1 MKADA
6 LHRALIEHAPSLFAL
21 LDTELVVRYVNPAL
35 SRLLGYEPS
44 HVAGKSIDRLL
55 HPDDKANFSDRVAL
69 ALTDSKPAGIRRLR
83 VKDKQGA
90 WVEMEGAAVTLQ
102 GGPAA
107 GSLLLEL
114 HDASEH
120 RRIQRELQESEARFR
135 LMADHAPVMIW
146 LDGPDMNLIFE
157 NRTALDFMGRTL
169 EEEKGLG
176 WTDNL
181 HPDDRE
187 GFLATYRAAVEVR
200 QPYTTEYRVR
210 RHDGAWRRVLDKGV
224 PRWLEDGSFAG
235 YVGCHID
242 VTDIRDTSEQ
252 LRASEEL
259 YRALVAA
266 LQEGIVM
273 HQADGTIVA
282 CNASAERILGV
293 PPGHLIGQRTI
304 STRGEPLDQ
313 DGNPIPEDKQPGM
326 VALRSGRTLSDVVM
340 AVHKSEHELCWL
352 SIGSRP

>member
-55 HPDDKANFSDRVAL
+55 HPDDKANFRERIAL

-83 VKDKQGA
+83 LKDKQGA
-90 WVEMEGAAVTLQ
+90 WLETEGAAVTLQ

-120 RRIQRELQESEARFR
+120 RKIQRELQESEARFR

-176 WTDNL
+176 WTHNL
-181 HPDDRE
+181 HPDDLE

-210 RHDGAWRRVLDKGV
+210 R
-224 PRWLEDGSFAG
+224 
-235 YVGCHID
+235 
-242 VTDIRDTSEQ
+242 
-252 LRASEEL
+252 
-259 YRALVAA
+259 
-266 LQEGIVM
+266 
-273 HQADGTIVA
+273 
-282 CNASAERILGV
+282 
-293 PPGHLIGQRTI
+293 
-304 STRGEPLDQ
+304 
-313 DGNPIPEDKQPGM
+313 
-326 VALRSGRTLSDVVM
+326 
-340 AVHKSEHELCWL
+340 
-352 SIGSRP
+352 